1 MKYVVTDGIVS
12 QAVRY
17 MTQRHKISSIC
28 KETQDLA
35 QKMTQEMANRFE
47 LEMKGKKRSE
57 FKSVS
62 NAIRDRYLFWAT
74 EESLKT
80 KKEVT
85 HIARELTVRI
95 FFVAIRRIRVNPV
108 EVATEDMSWFDR
120 LKALCV
126 SESQNDPR
134 KDFILVGESQD

>member
-80 KKEVT
+80 KKRS
-85 HIARELTVRI
+85 HPHRS
-95 FFVAIRRIRVNPV
+95 RVDCSN
-108 EVATEDMSWFDR
+108 
-120 LKALCV
+120 LLC
-126 SESQNDPR
+126 SH
-134 KDFILVGESQD
+134 